1 MKLLSK
7 HLPAQMNER
16 AYLSKNIFSPK
27 LEIIATR
34 DGYGDAVTEAGK
46 KNTDIVVLAAD
57 LTDSTRSNGF
67 EEAFPDRFIEVGVAE
82 QNMAGIAAGLALEG
96 KTPFIASY
104 ATFSPG
110 RNWDQIR
117 VSVCYSKTNVKI
129 IGAHAGLSVGPD
141 GATHQALEDIAI
153 TRVLPNM
160 TVLCPADYEESKKAT
175 LAAIKHKGPVYIRLA
190 REKTAAFTTDK
201 TPFEIGKA
209 LTLIEGKDVT
219 IFSAGPILY
228 EALKASQELSLK
240 HGISCEVINLAS
252 IKPLD
257 KKAIIESAKKTR
269 KVVTVEEHQVHGGIG
284 SAVAE
289 VLSQEYPVPMKI
301 IGVED
306 TFGESGTYEE
316 LWEKYG
322 INDAHIVNEVRDFLG
337 KH

>member
-1 MKLLSK
+1 
-7 HLPAQMNER
+7 MNEK
-16 AYLSKNIFSPK
+16 AYLSKDIFSPN

-46 KNTDIVVLAAD
+46 KNESIVVLSAD
-57 LTDSTRSNGF
+57 LTNSTRSDSF
-67 EEAFPDRFIEVGVAE
+67 KKAFPDRFIEVGVAE
-82 QNMAGIAAGLALEG
+82 QNMAGIAAGLAISG

-110 RNWDQIR
+110 RNWGQVRI
-117 VSVCYSKTNVKI
+117 SICYSKANVKI

-160 TVLCPADYEESKKAT
+160 VVLSPADYEEAKKAT

-190 REKTAAFTTDK
+190 REKTASFTTKK

-209 LTLIEGKDVT
+209 LILMEGRDVTLI
-219 IFSAGPILY
+219 SAGPILY
-228 EALKASQELSLK
+228 EALKAAQELKMK

-257 KKAIIESAKKTR
+257 KKAIIKSAKKTGR
-269 KVVTVEEHQVHGGIG
+269 VVTVEEHQVYGGIG
-284 SAVAE
+284 GAVAE
-289 VLSQEYPVPMKI
+289 VLSQENPVPMKI

-306 TFGESGTYEE
+306 TFGESGKFTE
-316 LWEKYG
+316 LWDKYG
-322 INDAHIVNEVRDFLG
+322 LSSEHIVNEIRNFVHKG
-337 KH
+337 

>member
-1 MKLLSK
+1 
-7 HLPAQMNER
+7 MNEK
-16 AYLSKNIFSPK
+16 AYLSKDIFSPN

-46 KNTDIVVLAAD
+46 KNKSIVVLSAD
-57 LTDSTRSNGF
+57 LTNSTRCDSF
-67 EEAFPDRFIEVGVAE
+67 KKAFPDRFIEVGIAE
-82 QNMAGIAAGLALEG
+82 QNMAGIAAGLAISG

-110 RNWDQIR
+110 RNWDQVR
-117 VSVCYSKTNVKI
+117 VSICYSKANVKI

-160 TVLCPADYEESKKAT
+160 VVLSPADYEEEKKAT
-175 LAAIKHKGPVYIRLA
+175 LAAIKHEGPVYIRLA
-190 REKTAAFTTDK
+190 REKTASFTTK
-201 TPFEIGKA
+201 NTPFKIGEA

-219 IFSAGPILY
+219 IISAGPILY
-228 EALKASQELSLK
+228 EALKAAQELKMK
-240 HGISCEVINLAS
+240 HGISCEVINLAT

-257 KKAIIESAKKTR
+257 KKAIIKSAKKTGR
-269 KVVTVEEHQVHGGIG
+269 VVTVEEHQVHGGIG
-284 SAVAE
+284 GAVAE
-289 VLSQEYPVPMKI
+289 VLSQENPVPMKI

-306 TFGESGTYEE
+306 KFGESGKFTE

-322 INDAHIVNEVRDFLG
+322 LSSEHIVNEIRSFVHKD
-337 KH
+337 